1 MISAVLDTNTLVS
14 GFGWSGSIPGRVVD
28 AALEGRFLLVT
39 SPVLLEEL
47 RRVLDYPK
55 LAEYFPDPEGL
66 VDLVAGTASVV
77 DPQITLT
84 VVADDADNRVL
95 EAAVAAQVDVIVTGD
110 RGLLSL
116 GSYGDIRILTPAA
129 FIELIACE

>member
-1 MISAVLDTNTLVS
+1 VLDTNTLVS

-55 LAEYFPDPEGL
+55 LVECFPNPEEL
-66 VDLVAGTASVV
+66 VDLVADTASVV
-77 DPQITLT
+77 DPQITF
-84 VVADDADNRVL
+84 DGCCRR
-95 EAAVAAQVDVIVTGD
+95 
-110 RGLLSL
+110 RGQPRS
-116 GSYGDIRILTPAA
+116 GGCGRGAGRRHRD
-129 FIELIACE
+129 